1 MNNIEGVIL
10 LFVLFKSKLL
20 NILLSKEENRKNICK
35 IFLFNLI
42 NKN

>member
-1 MNNIEGVIL
+1 MHNFEGVAL

-20 NILLSKEENRKNICK
+20 NILLSKEENWKNICK
-35 IFLFNLI
+35 IFLYNLI